1 MSFGVW
7 DEPKRSPF
15 ATYVSHD
22 TSLGGGGGQFV
33 KLEKKKSLF
42 IFVQLP
48 LVSGGR
54 CTNKRSHARSTQAFY
69 CMSVNFFVS

>member
-22 TSLGGGGGQFV
+22 TSLNLFWEGGGGQFV
-33 KLEKKKSLF
+33 KLEKKKKF
-42 IFVQLP
+42 IYICAAP
-48 LVSGGR
+48 I
-54 CTNKRSHARSTQAFY
+54 
-69 CMSVNFFVS
+69 SVRWEVHK

>member
-22 TSLGGGGGQFV
+22 TSLNFFGVFLGGGQFV
-33 KLEKKKSLF
+33 KLEKKKF
-42 IFVQLP
+42 IYICAAP
-48 LVSGGR
+48 I
-54 CTNKRSHARSTQAFY
+54 
-69 CMSVNFFVS
+69 SVRWEVHK